1 MPEIFSIPFVSSLVL
16 SLFKSVHAL
25 ILVDPVKEYQRV
37 FANGTQ
43 KFPLFGK

>member
-25 ILVDPVKEYQRV
+25 ILVDPIEEYQRI
-37 FANGTQ
+37 FAKGAK